1 MKQTVRSKLQANF
14 PAAAAFART
23 LLKIPYMRYCFNR
36 PPSSLNAKA
45 AFTPGESA
53 DDSDL
58 ISRLVH
64 SYKLRSE
71 APTGQ
76 WSDIYLQRHSDIKK
90 AIEDGDRERI
100 EEILRNPVS
109 SDIFYGFDSTAKS
122 LRVGGL
128 RIEDKR
134 APALTLDSLVTLSEA
149 IGARALAFP
158 ENYYVGRIGRID
170 VDDIIDQI
178 EHHLGQQFVFPNPYP
193 HEYGLASKR
202 GIISYRAP
210 QAIYQAW
217 RMAKLLEGI
226 ENPKVLEIGAGLG
239 RTAFYARQFGIRDYT
254 IVDIPV
260 TSLAQGYFLGRT
272 TGDVCLFG
280 EPARRE
286 AIKILSPR
294 EFLAGSDRYDL
305 VINVDS
311 LTEIGR
317 TSAEEYWTAIKSRS
331 SIFLSINHEANEFT
345 VAQLMQGGD
354 RSPYWMRR
362 GYVEEIAKFD

>member
-1 MKQTVRSKLQANF
+1 VKQMVKSLFQTNF
-14 PAAAAFART
+14 PTAFAFART

-36 PPSSLNAKA
+36 PPSSLNAKG
-45 AFTPGESA
+45 AFTSGESA

-58 ISRLVH
+58 ISRLIH

-76 WSDIYLQRHSDIKK
+76 WSEIYLHRHADIKK
-90 AIEDGDRERI
+90 ALEDGDRERI
-100 EEILRNPVS
+100 TEILRNPVS

-128 RIEDKR
+128 RIEDRR
-134 APALTLDSLVTLSEA
+134 APALTLDSLVTLAEA
-149 IGARALAFP
+149 IGARALEYP
-158 ENYYVGRIGRID
+158 ENYYVGRIGRIN
-170 VDDIIDQI
+170 VDEIIDQI
-178 EHHLGQQFVFPNPYP
+178 ERHLGQQLLFPNPYP

-217 RMAKLLEGI
+217 RIAKLLKGI

-239 RTAFYARQFGIRDYT
+239 RTAFYARQFGVFDYT
-254 IVDIPV
+254 IVDIPIS
-260 TSLAQGYFLGRT
+260 SLAQGYFLGRT
-272 TGDVCLFG
+272 TGNVSLFG
-280 EPARRE
+280 EPARQGDIR
-286 AIKILSPR
+286 ISSPR
-294 EFLAGSDRYDL
+294 EFFAGSDRYDL
-305 VINVDS
+305 IINADS

-317 TSAEEYWTAIKSRS
+317 GSAEEYWTAIKARS

-345 VAQLMQGGD
+345 MAQLMQGGD

-362 GYVEEIAKFD
+362 GYVEEIVKFN